1 LYDSV
6 NIHGFVVGGQGQ
18 ALLVFLALDFSVG
31 KKPNVLDRA
40 LGFYTDAQRF
50 AAWRRAG
57 FLALNYIRS
66 TKFGFSTSLSKKYE
80 TPAFAKRL
88 LTLVIICF
96 SNSYSVF

>member
-40 LGFYTDAQRF
+40 LGFYTDAQRL
-50 AAWRRAG
+50 AAKRSWR
-57 FLALNYIRS
+57 FRS
-66 TKFGFSTSLSKKYE
+66 TKLSVSNELE
-80 TPAFAKRL
+80 TKQKASF
-88 LTLVIICF
+88 
-96 SNSYSVF
+96 NH